1 MATRPTKKP
10 AAKKTITLM
19 TGIDVEVSRIEA
31 LVDKI
36 VTVVEY
42 HQPRPKSARVAG
54 DDLGLSD

>member
-1 MATRPTKKP
+1 MEEKFAFFYDKLNITNTR
-10 AAKKTITLM
+10 
-19 TGIDVEVSRIEA
+19 D